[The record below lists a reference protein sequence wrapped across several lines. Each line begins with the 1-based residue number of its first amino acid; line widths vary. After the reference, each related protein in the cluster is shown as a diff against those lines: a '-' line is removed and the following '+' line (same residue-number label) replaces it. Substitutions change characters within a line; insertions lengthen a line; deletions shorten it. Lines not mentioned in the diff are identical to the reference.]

1 MRSRLFAVSC
11 LAAAALAPVPAVA
24 QAPIVAVAAKMPFAE
39 LEKRLAAAIAANKMN
54 IVTRASAS
62 DGARGRGVAIP
73 GDVVLGVFRND
84 FAVRMLA
91 SDVEA
96 GIEAPIRLHLVEEPD
111 GSASIRW
118 RRPAAV
124 FAPYQGEDL
133 AKVGRELD
141 AIFDKILADALAP

>member
-1 MRSRLFAVSC
+1 MKRLLFAFACLAC
-11 LAAAALAPVPAVA
+11 LAAAPARA
-24 QAPIVAVAAKMPFAE
+24 ADAPIVSLAAKMPFAD
-39 LEKRLAAAIAANKMN
+39 LEKRLTLAIGANKMN

-62 DGARGRGVAIP
+62 DGARGRGVAIR

-96 GIEAPIRLHLVEEPD
+96 GIEAPVRLHLVEEAD
-111 GSASIRW
+111 GTSSIRW

-124 FAPYQGEDL
+124 FAPFKGEDL
-133 AKVGRELD
+133 EKVGRELD